1 MFLQVPFPH
10 GCRSHSS
17 TSAGAKPPSPIQ
29 LTTASGSAGREGLAG
44 PSPPPLH
51 PVPSRWMGKGH
62 LEGNGQRC
70 PWTYLSISFCRLR
83 PKGMNKSFTQALRC
97 RDSKLGLSVNQ
108 VDDGADLT
116 PGEVQTCGRHP
127 SLTWQPRSPGG
138 SGNGLSPVHRVWS
151 AEARKP
157 RWQRHM

>member
-1 MFLQVPFPH
+1 MQVPFPH

-29 LTTASGSAGREGLAG
+29 LTHGIGQRREGGPGRTQPAPPA
-44 PSPPPLH
+44 PSP
-51 PVPSRWMGKGH
+51 VQVDGQGH
-62 LEGNGQRC
+62 LEGNGRKC
-70 PWTYLSISFCRLR
+70 PWTYLSFLFCRLR
-83 PKGMNKSFTQALRC
+83 PRGMNKSFIQVLRC

-108 VDDGADLT
+108 VGEGADLT
-116 PGEVQTCGRHP
+116 PGQQTCGRHP
-127 SLTWQPRSPGG
+127 SLTWQPRSPEG
-138 SGNGLSPVHRVWS
+138 SGKGLSPVHRVWS